1 MDDFN
6 KFLDQQE
13 LLGTINVPTDDVSE
27 YAGIG
32 KEISVFKRKED
43 ITEDRQARNPFVV
56 IIKDN
61 NKTIIY
67 DDNE

>member
-27 YAGIG
+27 SPGLTG
-32 KEISVFKRKED
+32 
-43 ITEDRQARNPFVV
+43 TP
-56 IIKDN
+56 
-61 NKTIIY
+61 
-67 DDNE
+67 